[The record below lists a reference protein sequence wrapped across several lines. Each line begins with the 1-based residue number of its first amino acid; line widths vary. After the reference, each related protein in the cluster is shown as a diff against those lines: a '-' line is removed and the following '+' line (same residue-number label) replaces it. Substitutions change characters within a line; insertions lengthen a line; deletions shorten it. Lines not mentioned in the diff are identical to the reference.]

1 MNSPLLLNKKDQAK
15 EQFDLKRTSGN
26 HPVLLTGPLVYTPEH
41 RGVNVGGCGGVV
53 HPPREMIQSVSN
65 YVQSVS
71 KLCVCLHAVLCE
83 AN

>member
-41 RGVNVGGCGGVV
+41 VLW
-53 HPPREMIQSVSN
+53 
-65 YVQSVS
+65 
-71 KLCVCLHAVLCE
+71 KLPNLLWKPVDLVLAVLKKVKLDIQVWKLVKL
-83 AN
+83 ALPVQK